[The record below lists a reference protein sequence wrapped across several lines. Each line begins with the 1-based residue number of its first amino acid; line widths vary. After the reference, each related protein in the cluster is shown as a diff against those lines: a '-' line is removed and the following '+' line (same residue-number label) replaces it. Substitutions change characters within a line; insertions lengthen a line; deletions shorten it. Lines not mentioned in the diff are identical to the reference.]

1 MSTVFLPAER
11 TRVLN
16 DEYIRRTYVAL
27 TKVMYSDSEIVWME
41 DSRNFLGSARW
52 SQRVP
57 PCSSWAISQ
66 HSFWEPTIPIVAS
79 EAASQS
85 VAQSSLSQLAVWAS
99 GARGG
104 GKKRTANEG
113 ERMFSRGFFTH
124 ATMPAAVRRA
134 SMIALRE
141 L

>member
-1 MSTVFLPAER
+1 MDGGFTELF
-11 TRVLN
+11 RVK
-16 DEYIRRTYVAL
+16 TC
-27 TKVMYSDSEIVWME
+27 S
-41 DSRNFLGSARW
+41 SRARW
-52 SQRVP
+52 SQTVP

-66 HSFWEPTIPIVAS
+66 HSFWEPIPTVAS

-85 VAQSSLSQLAVWAS
+85 AAQSSLSLLAVGAS

-104 GKKRTANEG
+104 GKRTANEG

-124 ATMPAAVRRA
+124 ATMPAAPRRA

>member
-1 MSTVFLPAER
+1 MNKSDVLRDSVDGGFTELF
-11 TRVLN
+11 RVKTCSG
-16 DEYIRRTYVAL
+16 R
-27 TKVMYSDSEIVWME
+27 M
-41 DSRNFLGSARW
+41 RW

-66 HSFWEPTIPIVAS
+66 HSFWEPIPTVAS
-79 EAASQS
+79 EAVSQS
-85 VAQSSLSQLAVWAS
+85 TAQSSLSLLAVGAS

-113 ERMFSRGFFTH
+113 ERMFSRGFLPTR
-124 ATMPAAVRRA
+124 PCRA